1 MSTNV
6 RISLV
11 LGLTLLLL
19 LLSIPDLP
27 ALALIRWTWVLAR
40 LHFFMRKQFVDEAS
54 GWEIFVR
61 PHNQK
66 IIMARLSLILTMK
79 TTLLVALLLV
89 YQPIVVTAASAA
101 VFNEAACVRCVGSIA
116 DWVDTT
122 NVTNKINNSNDDNIK
137 NFNNGINGGNGGS
150 YCDQGGDEYVC
161 LTDGTTASSG
171 SSSTTS
177 TCYHDEFTCTGVL
190 DDVVGIAK
198 TAVTII
204 AVLACCCC
212 AAIVAGIAGCIY
224 CCVKGNA
231 PLPAGVPGAYQTN
244 PALLQ
249 QQQQSVAPKPA
260 LHLPGTLQMAPVTA
274 NTTPAQTG
282 LATAYQ
288 PNYQP
293 NYQTQS
299 QTNIPFA
306 EALSV
311 VENDGTTKR
320 Y

>member
-1 MSTNV
+1 MN
-6 RISLV
+6 
-11 LGLTLLLL
+11 
-19 LLSIPDLP
+19 
-27 ALALIRWTWVLAR
+27 
-40 LHFFMRKQFVDEAS
+40 
-54 GWEIFVR
+54 
-61 PHNQK
+61 
-66 IIMARLSLILTMK
+66 

-89 YQPIVVTAASAA
+89 VYQPIVVTAA
-101 VFNEAACVRCVGSIA
+101 VFNEAECVRCVGSIG
-116 DWVDTT
+116 T
-122 NVTNKINNSNDDNIK
+122 NNNINNNDNIK
-137 NFNNGINGGNGGS
+137 NFNDGINGGNGGS

-161 LTDGTTASSG
+161 LTDGTTGASTSG
-171 SSSTTS
+171 SSGSTTS
-177 TCYHDEFTCTGVL
+177 TCYTGELACTGVL
-190 DDVVGIAK
+190 DDVVGIAT
-198 TAVTII
+198 TAITII

-260 LHLPGTLQMAPVTA
+260 LVLPGTLQMAPVT
-274 NTTPAQTG
+274 TTMPAQTG
-282 LATAYQ
+282 LATVYQ

-299 QTNIPFA
+299 QSEIPFA
-306 EALSV
+306 EALS

>member
-1 MSTNV
+1 
-6 RISLV
+6 
-11 LGLTLLLL
+11 
-19 LLSIPDLP
+19 
-27 ALALIRWTWVLAR
+27 
-40 LHFFMRKQFVDEAS
+40 
-54 GWEIFVR
+54 
-61 PHNQK
+61 
-66 IIMARLSLILTMK
+66 MK
-79 TTLLVALLLV
+79 TTLLALLLLV
-89 YQPIVVTAASAA
+89 YLPMVVVTTAAVA
-101 VFNEAACVRCVGSIA
+101 VFNQDACVQCVGSFNGTSTA
-116 DWVDTT
+116 NFTGFNED
-122 NVTNKINNSNDDNIK
+122 NSNIFNDDIV
-137 NFNNGINGGNGGS
+137 IYGNGGI

-161 LTDGTTASSG
+161 LTGMASSG
-171 SSSTTS
+171 SSSNICSGNSYT
-177 TCYHDEFTCTGVL
+177 DELACTGVL

-198 TAVTII
+198 SIITVI

-212 AAIVAGIAGCIY
+212 AAIIAGIAGCIY
-224 CCVKGNA
+224 CCVKGNNA

-249 QQQQSVAPKPA
+249 QQQQQSVAPKPA
-260 LHLPGTLQMAPVTA
+260 LHLPGTLQMAPV

-282 LATAYQ
+282 LTTAYQ

-311 VENDGTTKR
+311 EHDGTTKT